1 MDIILINSY
10 DVIFIKCAIIAVK
23 IDLYIGGMRLMN
35 FIQSSQNNTI
45 KEIKALH
52 LKKNR
57 DTQGLYFIEGIRFV
71 SDAIDNEQT
80 IVKVIISDKLESLN
94 GGGKLIER
102 VTAVCDECSLV
113 PEKLFKE
120 ISDTQTPQGILAV
133 LKKSEFVFDTIIR
146 EGNSVVILDSLQD
159 PGNVGTIIRT
169 ADAAGVSAVILTK
182 GSVDLF
188 SPKLIR
194 STMGSVFH
202 IPIFE
207 GLIINETIDLLKKA
221 GYKVIASHLDGTNN
235 YYDEDLIGKSAII
248 VGNEANG
255 ISNETSELADRLV
268 KIPMPGKAESLNAS
282 VAASIMIYEIV
293 RQKKKSKY
301 L

>member
-1 MDIILINSY
+1 
-10 DVIFIKCAIIAVK
+10 
-23 IDLYIGGMRLMN
+23 MN
-35 FIQSSQNNTI
+35 FIQSNQNNTI

-57 DTQGLYFIEGIRFV
+57 DAQGLYFIEGIRFV
-71 SDAIDNEQT
+71 SDAIDNGQT

-94 GGGKLIER
+94 GGGQLIER
-102 VTAVCDECSLV
+102 VTAACDDCSLV

-133 LKKSEFVFDTIIR
+133 LKKSEFVFDTVIR
-146 EGNSVVILDSLQD
+146 QGNSVVILDSLQD

-188 SPKLIR
+188 SPKVIR

-207 GLIINETIDLLKKA
+207 GLFINEAIGLLKEA
-221 GYKVIASHLDGTNN
+221 GYKVIASHLDGKNN

-255 ISNETSELADRLV
+255 ISNETAELADRLV

-293 RQKKKSKY
+293 RQKNI